1 MMQLKRSEL
10 KLNTEYWVCD
20 TAMASGTTDNN
31 VFKYNPTYFDEVK
44 GESVILFDGD
54 YIAFTE
60 ESEALDLSK
69 RMIKDPNLMYKL

>member
-1 MMQLKRSEL
+1 MRIKRIDL

-20 TAMASGTTDNN
+20 TAMASGKTTDN
-31 VFKYNPTYFDEVK
+31 VFKYNPTFFDSVK
-44 GESVILFDGD
+44 GKDIILFDGD

-69 RMIKDPNLMYKL
+69 RMIEDPNLMYKL